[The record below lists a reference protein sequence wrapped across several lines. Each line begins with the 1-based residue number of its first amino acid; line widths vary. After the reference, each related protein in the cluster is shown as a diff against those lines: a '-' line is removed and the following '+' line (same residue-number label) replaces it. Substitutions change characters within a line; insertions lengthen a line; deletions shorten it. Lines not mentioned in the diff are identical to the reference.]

1 MCRNGIDMALKRIY
15 NFNTLERKQVVQT
28 TIEQEMDRNAN
39 SCGVKPKNMSIFKR
53 MLRCWQLY
61 VLVLPAVICIVI
73 FAYAPMYGVQI
84 AFKEYRVNMGIVG
97 SPWAGL
103 KYFRQFV
110 TLPNFRTLIENTL
123 KISVYSLLWG
133 FPAPILLAL
142 MLNQVRQKKF
152 KSFVQTV
159 TYAPYFISTVV
170 LVSMLSIFLTPSS
183 GFVNK
188 LIETAGGKAIAFMG
202 EPRWFRTVYVASGVW
217 QGTGWGAIIYL
228 AALGGVDPSL
238 YEAAMVDGATKLQRV
253 IHIDLPC
260 ILPTIV
266 IMFILNM
273 GNLLNVGYEKSYLM
287 QNSLNITVSE
297 IISTYTY
304 KIGLLNGKYSAGRRH
319 QLHQQEAHRELAVV
333 RREEA

>member
-1 MCRNGIDMALKRIY
+1 MA
-15 NFNTLERKQVVQT
+15 Q
-28 TIEQEMDRNAN
+28 NAN

-202 EPRWFRTVYVASGVW
+202 EPRWFLTVYVASGVW

-260 ILPTIV
+260 ILPTAV
-266 IMFILNM
+266 MMFILSCGSIM
-273 GNLLNVGYEKSYLM
+273 SVGYEKVYLM
-287 QNSLNITVSE
+287 QNSLNLSVSE
-297 IISTYTY
+297 VISTYVY
-304 KIGLLNGKYSAGRRH
+304 KTGLQKVQYSYTTAIGLFNTVIN
-319 QLHQQEAHRELAVV
+319 VV
-333 RREEA
+333 LLLIVNQVARKLSDTSLF

>member
-1 MCRNGIDMALKRIY
+1 MVGFAYSRNI
-15 NFNTLERKQVVQT
+15 
-28 TIEQEMDRNAN
+28 
-39 SCGVKPKNMSIFKR
+39 KPKDMSLWRR
-53 MLRCWQLY
+53 MRRCWQLY
-61 VLVLPAVICIVI
+61 VLVLPAVICIII

-84 AFKEYRVNMGIVG
+84 AFKDYKVNLGIMG

-110 TLPNFRTLIENTL
+110 NLSNFETLIVNTL

-133 FPAPILLAL
+133 FPTPILLAL
-142 MLNQVRQKKF
+142 MLNQVRSKRY

-188 LIETAGGKAIAFMG
+188 IIETLGGKAIAFMG
-202 EPRWFRTVYVASGVW
+202 EPRWFRTVYVASAVW

-238 YEAAMVDGATKLQRV
+238 YEAAMVDGATKLQRI

-273 GNLLNVGYEKSYLM
+273 GNLLNVGYEKAYLM

-297 IISTYTY
+297 IFSTYTY
-304 KIGLLNGKYSAGRRH
+304 KIGLLNGKYSFST
-319 QLHQQEAHRELAVV
+319 AVGLFNSV
-333 RREEA
+333 INFVLVVTTNYISKKLTESSLW

>member
-1 MCRNGIDMALKRIY
+1 MSGIA
-15 NFNTLERKQVVQT
+15 NTRK
-28 TIEQEMDRNAN
+28 
-39 SCGVKPKNMSIFKR
+39 VKPNDQSIWKQ
-53 MLRCWQLY
+53 MARCWQLY
-61 VLVLPAVICIVI
+61 VLVLPAVLCIIV

-84 AFKEYRVNMGIVG
+84 AFKDYKVNMGITG

-103 KYFRQFV
+103 KYFKQFLN
-110 TLPNFRTLIENTL
+110 LPNFESLMINTL

-133 FPAPILLAL
+133 FQAPVLLAL
-142 MLNQVRQKKF
+142 MLNQVKFKKY

-170 LVSMLSIFLTPSS
+170 LVSMLSIYLTPSS

-188 LIETAGGKAIAFMG
+188 LIETMGGKAIAFMG

-217 QGTGWGAIIYL
+217 QGTGWGAIVDL

-238 YEAAMVDGATKLQRV
+238 YEAAMVDGATKLRRV
-253 IHIDLPC
+253 WHIDLPC

-273 GNLLNVGYEKSYLM
+273 GSLLNVGYEKSYLM

-304 KIGLLNGKYSAGRRH
+304 KIGLLNGKFAFSA
-319 QLHQQEAHRELAVV
+319 AVGLFNSV
-333 RREEA
+333 INFVLVIASNYICKKLTDSSLF